1 MKKLFA
7 VLGVLLLTS
16 GAFAVI
22 TGSAHDFQGYG
33 WSGGEICVPC
43 HTPHNALVPQIVPL
57 WNHTTAAGPWNQYVD
72 VGTGTFDAGPI
83 GQPAGVSLA
92 CLSCHD
98 GTVAVDAFGG
108 AVGATMVG
116 AINPAAD
123 FTADLSNDHP
133 ISFPYTA
140 ALAVADGELS
150 DPTVVLSGLGGT
162 IDADMLFA
170 TNLECA
176 SCHDVHNT
184 TAVAGTPL
192 LRITN
197 AGSAICL
204 TCHNK

>member
-1 MKKLFA
+1 MKKLF
-7 VLGVLLLTS
+7 VFTLSVLLATS
-16 GAFAVI
+16 AFAVI
-22 TGSAHDFQGYG
+22 TGSAHDFQLLG

-57 WNHTTAAGPWNQYVD
+57 WNHTTAAGPWSQYVD

-83 GQPAGVSLA
+83 GAPAGVSLA

-108 AVGATMVG
+108 AVGAVMVG
-116 AINPAAD
+116 AINPNAD
-123 FTADLSNDHP
+123 FTADLTNDHP

-140 ALAVADGELS
+140 ALAAADGELY
-150 DPTVVLSGLGGT
+150 DPTVALSGLGGT
-162 IDADMLFA
+162 IDADMLFG
-170 TNLECA
+170 TNLECG

>member
-22 TGSAHDFQGYG
+22 TGSAHDFQGFG

-43 HTPHNALVPQIVPL
+43 HTPHNAIVPQLIPL
-57 WNHTTAAGPWNQYVD
+57 WNHTAAAGPWFQFVD
-72 VGTGTFDAGPI
+72 VGSGTFDAGPI
-83 GQPAGVSLA
+83 GAPAGVSLA

-116 AINPAAD
+116 AINPNAD
-123 FTADLSNDHP
+123 FTNDLTNDHP
-133 ISFPYTA
+133 ISFPFTA
-140 ALAVADGELS
+140 ALAAADGELF
-150 DPTVVLSGLGGT
+150 DPTVALSGLGGT
-162 IDADMLFA
+162 IDNDMLFA

-184 TAVAGTPL
+184 TAVPGTPL
-192 LRITN
+192 LRISN
-197 AGSAICL
+197 AASALCL